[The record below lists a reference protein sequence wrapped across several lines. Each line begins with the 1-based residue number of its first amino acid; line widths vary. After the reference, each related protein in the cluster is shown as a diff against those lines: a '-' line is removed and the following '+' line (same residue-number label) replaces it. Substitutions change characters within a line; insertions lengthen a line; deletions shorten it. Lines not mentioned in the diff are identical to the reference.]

1 MVSVGHVFS
10 NQHSADGRN
19 NDEHLE
25 SATSAHFADI
35 LDHAQPDTV
44 RRVVSLTA
52 DDGGVRT
59 ASSNYPKP
67 GERLRTTVA
76 CCRLNVLRHGAGAR
90 VLVCHGVR
98 DAAGDELVLASSTS
112 CAVMSGL
119 ITLWFWGLNSFCCS
133 RRFLLF
139 KRLAVGRE
147 GRAAEDD
154 DIPAAHFLNLE
165 SSFIPRL
172 YLSMSAP
179 EMATRCGG

>member
-1 MVSVGHVFS
+1 MP
-10 NQHSADGRN
+10 
-19 NDEHLE
+19 E
-25 SATSAHFADI
+25 
-35 LDHAQPDTV
+35 
-44 RRVVSLTA
+44 
-52 DDGGVRT
+52 
-59 ASSNYPKP
+59 
-67 GERLRTTVA
+67 ERLRTTVA

-90 VLVCHGVR
+90 VLVFHGVR
-98 DAAGDELVLASSTS
+98 DAAFGDELVLASSTS

-119 ITLWFWGLNSFCCS
+119 ITLWFWGLNSVCCS

-165 SSFIPRL
+165 SSFFPRLYGL